1 MTPAPAALN
10 LADLLRIIVDAVIVF
25 DGEQR
30 ILFFNR
36 GAEAIFGYT
45 PEEVLGQPLDILL
58 PERFV
63 AIHRRHFDEFAASPV
78 ASRSMGERRPIY
90 ARHKDGREFP
100 AEAAIAKLNRD
111 GELSFVII
119 MRDITQRQRAE
130 DELRVQAQQ
139 AAVAA
144 ERSRLARDLH
154 DAVTQTLFS
163 VSVIADVL
171 PRIWER
177 NPEEGRRRLNE
188 LRQLSRG
195 ALAEMRTLLLE
206 LRPSALMEAN
216 LGDLLRQLAASIN
229 SRSGVEV
236 DVQIE
241 GDAELSPDVKVSL
254 YRIAQEALNNVAKH
268 SNADHAR
275 VVLRTH
281 SSGGASN
288 GTVSLVIS
296 DDGCGFD
303 TKISKPTHIGLD
315 IMNERAAAIGARLT
329 IHSEVG
335 AGTTVQVELG
345 NGTQGANNSSAVS
358 RTI

>member
-1 MTPAPAALN
+1 MTLSSVALN
-10 LADLLRIIVDAVIVF
+10 LADLFHVIVDAVIAF

-30 ILFFNR
+30 ILFFNK

-45 PEEVLGQPLDILL
+45 AEEVLGQPLDILL
-58 PERFV
+58 PERFIE
-63 AIHRRHFDEFAASPV
+63 IHRRHFEEFAASPV
-78 ASRSMGERRPIY
+78 ASRPMSERRPIY
-90 ARHKDGREFP
+90 AQHKDGREFP
-100 AEAAIAKLNRD
+100 AEAAIAKLDRG
-111 GELSFVII
+111 GERLFVVI
-119 MRDITQRQRAE
+119 MRDITQRQRME
-130 DELRVQAQQ
+130 DELRLRAQQ

-241 GDAELSPDVKVSL
+241 GNAELSPDVKVSL

-268 SNADHAR
+268 SNATHAR
-275 VVLRTH
+275 VVL
-281 SSGGASN
+281 SMGPGNGKSN
-288 GTVSLVIS
+288 GRVQLLIA

-329 IHSEVG
+329 IQSEIG
-335 AGTTVQVELG
+335 AGTTVQVEIG
-345 NGTQGANNSSAVS
+345 D
-358 RTI
+358 